1 MSALVQS
8 LNESELGETLQK
20 SGVTVV
26 DFWAEWC
33 GPCKMLA
40 PVLDQVAQD
49 LESLDARI
57 VKINVDDNQ
66 SLAVKYGIQSIPT
79 LLYFKDGEVK
89 DKSMGPDPKKAILE
103 KIKALI

>member
-79 LLYFKDGEVK
+79 ILYFKDGEVK
-89 DKSMGPDPKKAILE
+89 DKSLGPATKKAILE